1 MKTEI
6 LFVIITIVWVVGFQ
20 ASVPD
25 CMKPDT
31 VSGEKKASKK
41 SKKKAKKKSSAS
53 YDADWVP
60 ELEEVSYSTELTSS
74 KWGSNT

>member
-6 LFVIITIVWVVGFQ
+6 HFVIITQIVWVVGFQ

-31 VSGEKKASKK
+31 VPGEKKASKK
-41 SKKKAKKKSSAS
+41 AKKKAKRKSSAS

-60 ELEEVSYSTELTSS
+60 ELEEVSYSTEPL
-74 KWGSNT
+74 